1 MILEFFILR
10 HSFRKYLCNRDFL
23 EKYNAENLQNFA
35 QTQFDF
41 EFFLDD
47 CDKNVNADGYPDLSL
62 YGVGTGSKERLD
74 SQILFDPFEKNFY
87 PPPALVE
94 LSNCQGWQNKVVC

>member
-1 MILEFFILR
+1 MKLESSVLR
-10 HSFRKYLCNRDFL
+10 NSFRKYLCDRNFL
-23 EKYNAENLQNFA
+23 EKYDAENLQDFA

-74 SQILFDPFEKNFY
+74 SQVLFDPFEKYFY
-87 PPPALVE
+87 PPAVLVKS
-94 LSNCQGWQNKVVC
+94 SNRQSRQSKVVC

>member
-1 MILEFFILR
+1 MKLESSVLR
-10 HSFRKYLCNRDFL
+10 NSFRKYLCDRNFL
-23 EKYNAENLQNFA
+23 EKYDAENLQDFA

-62 YGVGTGSKERLD
+62 YGVGTGSKKCLD
-74 SQILFDPFEKNFY
+74 SQILFDPFEENFY
-87 PPPALVE
+87 APAALVE
-94 LSNCQGWQNKVVC
+94 PNNCQSRQSKVVC